1 MSSPVPVETIE
12 HTISFLR
19 GDIPSL
25 AACSLTC
32 HALLPIS
39 RVHLWHEIVL
49 PVKSDGSHSTR
60 TETFLDLLDCDSAIA
75 LYVRSLGL
83 RPENAGCSHGEV
95 SFNRAALDALSARL
109 PALLSLR
116 LHFLVIPSLY
126 DIMILL
132 RDLPA
137 LETLCLHSV
146 SLGGDNWLS
155 RRVPAWPEQPVLEPV
170 AVGGQPPS
178 PWALRT
184 LSLIGGS
191 INGEEVTQLA
201 LFLERSRSFMPKLDW
216 IDFCCAMLPTGP
228 GVDAVLP
235 EVPRFVPSLR
245 HFGITLSDLHYDG
258 ISVQGHL
265 PRCSS
270 LTSLY
275 LRYDRRIAYL
285 GNTVRQRV
293 LGTPQPY
300 TPTPFFI
307 EHLADVL
314 SAGGPTP
321 LPLLETLS
329 LVFDSPTGWLVGFE
343 AAFARLAKVL
353 VGTTD
358 DESKGARGETV
369 ARRYPRFAHLHVRT
383 SFLGTVMLML
393 GEVGMEEQRGRQE
406 AERVDLVL
414 PMLARFVRAGV
425 HVEITCD

>member
-1 MSSPVPVETIE
+1 MPSPVPVETIE
-12 HTISFLR
+12 HTISFLH

-39 RVHLWHEIVL
+39 RIHLWHKIVL

-60 TETFLDLLDCDSAIA
+60 TETFLGLLDCDSTIA
-75 LYVRSLGL
+75 PYVRSLGL
-83 RPENAGCSHGEV
+83 HPENAGCSHGEV

-109 PALLSLR
+109 PALLSLH

-132 RDLPA
+132 RDLPS
-137 LETLCLHSV
+137 LDTLCLHSV

-178 PWALRT
+178 PWVLRT

-258 ISVQGHL
+258 ISVQGRKSCQRL
-265 PRCSS
+265 ST
-270 LTSLY
+270 TS
-275 LRYDRRIAYL
+275 
-285 GNTVRQRV
+285 
-293 LGTPQPY
+293 
-300 TPTPFFI
+300 
-307 EHLADVL
+307 
-314 SAGGPTP
+314 P
-321 LPLLETLS
+321 L
-329 LVFDSPTGWLVGFE
+329 
-343 AAFARLAKVL
+343 
-353 VGTTD
+353 
-358 DESKGARGETV
+358 
-369 ARRYPRFAHLHVRT
+369 
-383 SFLGTVMLML
+383 
-393 GEVGMEEQRGRQE
+393 
-406 AERVDLVL
+406 ERS
-414 PMLARFVRAGV
+414 RS
-425 HVEITCD
+425 